1 MVMNVLLFPVQ
12 LLVVYL
18 KQKLEFSIEIFY
30 DLLQLF
36 FSWTF
41 ITT

>member
-1 MVMNVLLFPVQ
+1 MVMNVLLFPFQ

-18 KQKLEFSIEIFY
+18 KQKLEFSIEFFY

-36 FSWTF
+36 VSWTF
-41 ITT
+41 IIT